1 MNIENQIKPRRQ
13 TNWDWRAAGNFI
25 CGGSGSGLLLF
36 SAIGVGPDL
45 GYRPL
50 ALVALMLIA
59 LGLFCVWLEIGRPLR
74 SMNVLLHVQT
84 SWMTREALV
93 APPLFL
99 SGAVA
104 AWTGAVVWVWLSALL
119 AVLFLYCQAR
129 ILQAAKGIPAWRA
142 QRTVPLVIVT
152 GLTEGVGLLAFAAML
167 ANATPRIWA
176 PMTLVTLLVLRALLW
191 RAYCKELVQQKAPPK
206 ALAALNAVAMPL
218 SGIGYW
224 FVAALA
230 LLAALSGFG
239 VLAGVAGLL
248 AAAGG
253 WLLKYTIV
261 VRASFNQGYAL
272 PRLPV
277 RGRAAPS
284 SRADAPS

>member
-1 MNIENQIKPRRQ
+1 MNIENLIKPRRQ

-36 SAIGVGPDL
+36 SAIGTGPNP

-50 ALVALMLIA
+50 ALVALILIA

-74 SMNVLLHVQT
+74 SMNVLLHAQT

-99 SGAVA
+99 SGAAA
-104 AWTGAVVWVWLSALL
+104 AWTGAVVWIWLSALL

-129 ILQAAKGIPAWRA
+129 IVQAAKGIPAWRA
-142 QRTVPLVIVT
+142 QRTVPLLIAT
-152 GLTEGVGLLAFAAML
+152 GLTEGVGLLAL
-167 ANATPRIWA
+167 ASTLTNTAPQVWILATLLA
-176 PMTLVTLLVLRALLW
+176 LLVLRAMLW
-191 RAYCKELVQQKAPPK
+191 RAYWKELTEQKAPSK
-206 ALAALNAVAMPL
+206 ALAALNVVAIPM

-224 FVAALA
+224 VIVALA
-230 LLAALSGFG
+230 LLAMLPGFG
-239 VLAGVAGLL
+239 VLAGAAGLL
-248 AAAGG
+248 AVAGG
-253 WLLKYTIV
+253 WLLKYTMI

-277 RGRAAPS
+277 RGGATSS
-284 SRADAPS
+284 SRAGAAS